1 MSIAST
7 ASLVDTLRQHRL
19 LDPEQLE
26 ELKSFQDRF
35 LESKALAG
43 DLIQRGWLT
52 PYQANQLLN
61 GKGQELV
68 LGSHI
73 LLERLGEGGM
83 GQVFKA
89 RHRNLGRIS
98 AIKLIRKERL
108 DNPNAVRR
116 FQREVRS
123 AAALSHPNIVRAYD
137 ADEIAGT
144 HLLVM
149 EYVEGAIDLAK
160 LVKKHGPLPVPHA
173 CDCIRQAAM
182 GLQHASERGMVHRDI
197 KPANLLLT
205 AGGKTVKV
213 LDMGLARLDH
223 PSEDD
228 DDKSSTM
235 TLEGAVM
242 GTPDYIAPEQA
253 LDTHTVDIRADLY
266 SLGCTFYYLLT
277 GRVPFP
283 GGTLLQKLNKH
294 QNDQPMPVEK
304 LRPEVSPEVALVVR
318 KLMAKKPG
326 DRFQTPAELVVAL
339 AALSSQGDQSA
350 VAAIA
355 NDLTIAER
363 VQPEAIQEVGRDTLA
378 SAFSYMEK
386 RDDTIAFALSQK
398 KPKNRH
404 WLLVGTAVGSL
415 FFIGLVVML
424 VLVFTWSS
432 EKKQPEK
439 ETHPFVAV
447 VPPKKLPAKVDQA
460 WLNQV
465 AAMPAEKQVEAVA
478 AKLKELNPGF
488 DGKVTHGIGNG
499 VVTNLTFL
507 ADNLTDIS
515 PVRALK
521 NLNWLNCNGS
531 GGGKGKLS
539 DLSPLKGM
547 PLTAL
552 NCDDTQVADLSPL
565 KGMPLTSLT
574 CGNTKVSDLSPLKDM
589 KLTYLWCRGIAVSDL
604 SLLKGMPLTSL
615 ECSVTKVSDL
625 SPLKDMKLTYLW
637 FYQTQVSDLSP
648 LKGMPIH
655 DLACDFKPYRDT
667 EILRSIKTLEKINNK
682 AVAVFWKDVNAQQ
695 AAFEAW
701 CTQVAAMPADK
712 QVDAVAAKLKE
723 LNPGFDGK
731 VAHKKEGDVVTGLT
745 FLTDKVTDISPLR
758 ALRGLNALD
767 CQGSDAGKGMLA
779 DLSPLR
785 DMKLTNLICYSTQ
798 VSDLS
803 PLKGMPLTGLA
814 CGGTQVSDLSPL
826 KGMPLGFL
834 DLGATKVSD
843 LSPLKD
849 VKLRLLFCHY
859 TQVADLSPLKDM
871 KLTDLGCQ
879 FTQVADLSPL
889 KDMKLTS
896 VDCHFTR
903 VSDLSPLKGMPLMI
917 LYCDHTPVAD
927 LSPLQGMPLKNLH
940 CDFMADRD
948 AKILRSITSLEKIND
963 KESKQFWKELTA
975 KEKP

>member
-19 LDPEQLE
+19 LDLEQLE
-26 ELKSFQDRF
+26 ELKSFQVRF
-35 LESKALAG
+35 LDSKALAG

-61 GKGQELV
+61 GKGQDLV

-98 AIKLIRKERL
+98 AVKLIRKERL

-160 LVKKHGPLPVPHA
+160 LVKKNGPLPVPHA
-173 CDCIRQAAM
+173 CEYIRQAAM

-294 QNDQPMPVEK
+294 QNEQPMPVEK
-304 LRPEVSPEVALVVR
+304 LRPEVSPDVAKVVR
-318 KLMAKKPG
+318 RLMAKKAD
-326 DRFQTPAELVVAL
+326 DRYQTPADVAAAL
-339 AALSSQGDQSA
+339 AAVSSQGNRSA

-355 NDLTIAER
+355 NDLTIAEG
-363 VQPEAIQEVGRDTLA
+363 VQTEAIKEVGRDTLA

-386 RDDTIAFALSQK
+386 RDDTVAFEPSQE

-415 FFIGLVVML
+415 CFIGLVVTL
-424 VLVFTWSS
+424 ILVFKWSS

-439 ETHPFVAV
+439 EAHPFVAILPPKKQPDKEAHPFV
-447 VPPKKLPAKVDQA
+447 AINPPKKLPAKVDEA
-460 WLNQV
+460 WLKQV
-465 AAMPAEKQVEAVA
+465 AAMPADKQVEAVA
-478 AKLKELNPGF
+478 AKLKELNRGF

-499 VVTNLTFL
+499 VVTNLTFFT
-507 ADNLTDIS
+507 DNLTDIS

-521 NLNWLNCNGS
+521 DLNWLNCNGS
-531 GGGKGKLS
+531 SVGKGKLW

-547 PLTAL
+547 PLTTL
-552 NCDDTQVADLSPL
+552 NCDYTQVADLSPL
-565 KGMPLTSLT
+565 KGMKLTNLNCYNTAVSDLSPLKGLPLTGLACTGTQVSDLTPLKGMPLASLD
-574 CGNTKVSDLSPLKDM
+574 CGATKVSDLSPLKDM
-589 KLTYLWCRGIAVSDL
+589 PLKELWC
-604 SLLKGMPLTSL
+604 
-615 ECSVTKVSDL
+615 
-625 SPLKDMKLTYLW
+625 
-637 FYQTQVSDLSP
+637 
-648 LKGMPIH
+648 
-655 DLACDFKPYRDT
+655 DFRPERDS
-667 EILRSIKTLEKINNK
+667 EILRSIKTLEKINEK
-682 AVAVFWKDVNAQQ
+682 SVKEFWK
-695 AAFEAW
+695 E
-701 CTQVAAMPADK
+701 
-712 QVDAVAAKLKE
+712 VAAK
-723 LNPGFDGK
+723 
-731 VAHKKEGDVVTGLT
+731 
-745 FLTDKVTDISPLR
+745 
-758 ALRGLNALD
+758 
-767 CQGSDAGKGMLA
+767 
-779 DLSPLR
+779 
-785 DMKLTNLICYSTQ
+785 
-798 VSDLS
+798 
-803 PLKGMPLTGLA
+803 
-814 CGGTQVSDLSPL
+814 
-826 KGMPLGFL
+826 
-834 DLGATKVSD
+834 
-843 LSPLKD
+843 
-849 VKLRLLFCHY
+849 VK
-859 TQVADLSPLKDM
+859 P
-871 KLTDLGCQ
+871 
-879 FTQVADLSPL
+879 
-889 KDMKLTS
+889 
-896 VDCHFTR
+896 
-903 VSDLSPLKGMPLMI
+903 
-917 LYCDHTPVAD
+917 
-927 LSPLQGMPLKNLH
+927 
-940 CDFMADRD
+940 
-948 AKILRSITSLEKIND
+948 
-963 KESKQFWKELTA
+963 
-975 KEKP
+975 